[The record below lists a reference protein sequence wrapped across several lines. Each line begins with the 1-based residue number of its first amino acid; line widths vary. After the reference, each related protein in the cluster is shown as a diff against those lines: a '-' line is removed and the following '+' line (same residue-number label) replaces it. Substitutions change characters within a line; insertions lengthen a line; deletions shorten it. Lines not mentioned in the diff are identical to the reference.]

1 MRPSDASERSMNFH
15 LLKGG
20 ITGDVSTVGGLLT
33 LALQAAMCPDST
45 TYWAEVTG

>member
-1 MRPSDASERSMNFH
+1 MRPSDASERSMNFFH

-33 LALQAAMCPDST
+33 LALQAAMCPDV
-45 TYWAEVTG
+45 YNLLG